1 LLKGIPHSVRNDKR
15 IMFTKINSAAVLG
28 LECEPIIVET
38 DISATFQ
45 GFQVIGLPDTAIQES
60 KERIRTVWRNSDLSF
75 PNGFRILVNLAPA
88 DVRKEGTAFDLP
100 IAVGMF
106 LATENMDLD
115 TSDSLF
121 IGELALD
128 GKLRHTN
135 GILPLAIHAR
145 DKGYKKIFVPAV
157 NAREASLIKDI
168 EVYPVGSFQKMIL
181 HLKGEELIER
191 QLAQPIDDLFET
203 VEIEMDMAYVK
214 GQEFVKRAL
223 EVAASGA
230 HNILLNGPPGSGKTL
245 LARSLPSILPRMTEE
260 EAIEVT
266 KIYSVAGILPHDKP
280 LVTERPFRA
289 PHHSAS
295 AVSLVGGG
303 KFPKPGEISLSHRGV
318 LFLDEFT
325 EFPRMV
331 LENLRQPLEDGVVT
345 IARIQ
350 STVSYPAQFTLVASQ
365 NPCPCGY
372 ATDPDKNCTCSPMQI
387 ANYQKKISGPMLDR
401 IDLHVEVPR
410 LEFDKLSKDELAE
423 SSVEIRK
430 RVESARGKQN
440 ERFKDSSI
448 TANSEMKNKDIKE
461 FCKLDEVSMELMKQ
475 AVQYMHLS
483 ARGYHRILKLSRT
496 IADLDNSEKIEQTH
510 VAEALQY
517 RSKTE

>member
-1 LLKGIPHSVRNDKR
+1 
-15 IMFTKINSAAVLG
+15 MFTKINSAAVLG

-38 DISATFQ
+38 DISPTFQ
-45 GFQVIGLPDTAIQES
+45 GFQIIGLPDTAIQES
-60 KERIRTVWRNSDLSF
+60 KERIRTVWRNSELTF
-75 PNGFRILVNLAPA
+75 PNGHRILVNLAPA

-106 LATENMDLD
+106 VTKEELDLD
-115 TSDSLF
+115 LSDSIF

-128 GKLRHTN
+128 GSLRHTT

-145 DKGYKKIFVPAV
+145 DKKYKKVFVPAV
-157 NAREASLIKDI
+157 NSREASLIKEID
-168 EVYPVGSFQKMIL
+168 VYPVESFQQIIK
-181 HLKGEELIER
+181 HLLGEGLIEK
-191 QLAQPIDDLFET
+191 QEPQPINDLFEM

-245 LARSLPSILPRMTEE
+245 LARSLPSVLPQMTEE

-266 KIYSVAGILPHDKP
+266 KIYSVAGLLPTDKP
-280 LVTERPFRA
+280 LITERPFRA

-345 IARIQ
+345 ISRIQ
-350 STVSYPAQFTLVASQ
+350 STVSYPARFTLVASQ
-365 NPCPCGY
+365 NPCP
-372 ATDPDKNCTCSPMQI
+372 
-387 ANYQKKISGPMLDR
+387 
-401 IDLHVEVPR
+401 
-410 LEFDKLSKDELAE
+410 
-423 SSVEIRK
+423 
-430 RVESARGKQN
+430 
-440 ERFKDSSI
+440 
-448 TANSEMKNKDIKE
+448 
-461 FCKLDEVSMELMKQ
+461 
-475 AVQYMHLS
+475 
-483 ARGYHRILKLSRT
+483 
-496 IADLDNSEKIEQTH
+496 
-510 VAEALQY
+510 
-517 RSKTE
+517 